1 MRRPHSIAEK
11 TSNPYREL
19 MCELVQNHFL
29 LMINMLSIAD
39 NHANQYDARLTV
51 LCPAGLPQAI
61 NAAAAARLQRP
72 AEYIRAAIL
81 ARLQADGVAIGT
93 PEAEAKASV

>member
-1 MRRPHSIAEK
+1 MSMRTK
-11 TSNPYREL
+11 
-19 MCELVQNHFL
+19 
-29 LMINMLSIAD
+29 
-39 NHANQYDARLTV
+39 YDARLTV

-72 AEYIRAAIL
+72 AEYIRAAIF

-93 PEAEAKASV
+93 PQPDEGSMSATAQRTGNPSSEP

>member
-1 MRRPHSIAEK
+1 MTMRTKYDSR
-11 TSNPYREL
+11 L
-19 MCELVQNHFL
+19 M
-29 LMINMLSIAD
+29 
-39 NHANQYDARLTV
+39 V
-51 LCPAGLPQAI
+51 LCPAELPRAI

-93 PEAEAKASV
+93 PQPDEGGHAISVRTFHD